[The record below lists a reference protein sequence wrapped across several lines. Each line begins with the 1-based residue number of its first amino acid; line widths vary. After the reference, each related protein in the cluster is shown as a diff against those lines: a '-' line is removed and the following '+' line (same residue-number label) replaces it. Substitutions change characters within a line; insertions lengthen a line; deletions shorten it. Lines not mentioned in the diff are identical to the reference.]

1 MYIESVPNRNS
12 PPAILLREGHRQNGK
27 VVKKT
32 LANLSD
38 WPPDRIETFRRFLK
52 GEPLV
57 GIDDVF
63 TVERTIPHGHVEA
76 ILGTIRKLGLEG
88 ILSSRPCRER
98 TLVVAMIA
106 ERLLHPGSKLAHT
119 RTWHQSTLAA
129 ELGVEDATTN
139 DLYPALDWLLERK
152 ARVEAKLAKRHL
164 EEGALVLFDTSTS
177 YYTGRT
183 CPLAKYGHD
192 RDKSGFPIIAYGV
205 LTNADGCPVGV
216 DIYPGNTGDPKT
228 VPDQV
233 NKLTIRFS
241 LSSIVVVGDRGMLT
255 QTQIE
260 ALQKPLHSRADR
272 ERCDPALSLRR
283 EEPRGDHLSRFSR

>member
-38 WPPDRIETFRRFLK
+38 WPPDRIEAFRRFLK

-98 TLVVAMIA
+98 T
-106 ERLLHPGSKLAHT
+106 
-119 RTWHQSTLAA
+119 
-129 ELGVEDATTN
+129 
-139 DLYPALDWLLERK
+139 
-152 ARVEAKLAKRHL
+152 
-164 EEGALVLFDTSTS
+164 
-177 YYTGRT
+177 
-183 CPLAKYGHD
+183 
-192 RDKSGFPIIAYGV
+192 
-205 LTNADGCPVGV
+205 
-216 DIYPGNTGDPKT
+216 
-228 VPDQV
+228 
-233 NKLTIRFS
+233 
-241 LSSIVVVGDRGMLT
+241 
-255 QTQIE
+255 
-260 ALQKPLHSRADR
+260 
-272 ERCDPALSLRR
+272 
-283 EEPRGDHLSRFSR
+283 